1 MKLTFSAPVPM
12 RITIGEA
19 LFFHADVFFDSLCVD
34 IFDSFAGVLEL
45 FHYFFTIQF
54 HFFFLF

>member
-1 MKLTFSAPVPM
+1 MELTFSAPMPM
-12 RITIGEA
+12 RIAIGEA
-19 LFFHADVFFDSLCVD
+19 LFLHANVFFDSLRVD